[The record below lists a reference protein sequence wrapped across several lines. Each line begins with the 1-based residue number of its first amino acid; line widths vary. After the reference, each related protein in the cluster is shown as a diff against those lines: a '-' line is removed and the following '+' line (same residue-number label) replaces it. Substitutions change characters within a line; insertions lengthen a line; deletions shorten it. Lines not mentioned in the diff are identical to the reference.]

1 MKILAIYLFA
11 INVAAFVT
19 MAVDKHRA
27 QTRQWRVREAT
38 LFLEAFAGGSLGVLM
53 GMYLCR
59 HKAQHKR
66 FSITMP
72 ILVLVQAIIVLII
85 VLAQKP

>member
-27 QTRQWRVREAT
+27 QTRQWRAPAR
-38 LFLEAFAGGSLGVLM
+38 
-53 GMYLCR
+53 
-59 HKAQHKR
+59 
-66 FSITMP
+66 
-72 ILVLVQAIIVLII
+72 
-85 VLAQKP
+85 